1 MNNVGKLELDLP
13 NYVVAKLKKGVR
25 KGQSGPYYLYYW
37 QPKRDLRQA
46 GFKSVPLGR
55 DLGKAIV
62 KAKSLNEE
70 VKVWR
75 SGGDPDPG
83 LPPKVKGTIPYLI
96 DLYQDSEDYRDKAPK
111 TRTGYDRCL
120 EILRKWSAR
129 AGHPQIATITRRG
142 LRELHKSLRWPNGEP
157 CGHPEGCPLDKV
169 CRTRGST
176 CPMEQLPN
184 ANAVMRVTSILLG
197 IALDE
202 GLVTVNFAK
211 GLKLP
216 GAEGREQVWPDDA
229 IEAFCAT
236 AIAMGR
242 RSIALAVRMGAD
254 FGQREGDILRM
265 HRGQRREDVMRI
277 RPQKTRR
284 RTNRVIEVPILPELA
299 QMLDETPKEAT
310 VYIISEE
317 TGGPYKPDNFRHLF
331 AEIRARAGIDQ
342 IAREH
347 GIEGGLLYMDLR
359 RTAIVHLGRAGSSVP
374 EIAAVTG
381 HSITRTAAIL
391 EVYLPRD
398 SNMAAAAIAKLDTWR
413 RRKKPL

>member
-1 MNNVGKLELDLP
+1 MGKLELDLP

-25 KGQSGPYYLYYW
+25 KKESGPYYLYYW

-55 DLGKAIV
+55 DLDKAIDQ
-62 KAKSLNEE
+62 AKLLNDE

-75 SGGDPDPG
+75 SGGNPDPG
-83 LPPKVKGTIPYLI
+83 SPPKLRGTIPYLI

-111 TRTGYDRCL
+111 TRIGYDRCL
-120 EILRKWSAR
+120 EILRQWSAR
-129 AGHPQIATITRRG
+129 AGHPQVATITRRG
-142 LRELHKSLRWPNGEP
+142 LRELHKSLRWPEGEP
-157 CGHPEGCPLDKV
+157 CGHAEGCSLDKI
-169 CRTRGST
+169 CRVGRDAP
-176 CPMEQLPN
+176 CPIEQLPN
-184 ANAVMRVTSILLG
+184 ANAVMRVASILLG
-197 IALDE
+197 VALDE
-202 GLVTVNFAK
+202 GLVTVNLAK

-216 GAEGREQVWPDDA
+216 GADGREQVWPDEA

-242 RSIALAVRMGAD
+242 RSMALAVRMGAD

-265 HRGQRREDVMRI
+265 HRGQRRGDVMQI

-299 QMLDETPKEAT
+299 QMLDETPKEHT
-310 VYIISEE
+310 VYVISEE

-331 AEIRARAGIDQ
+331 AEIRAKAGIDE

-381 HSITRTAAIL
+381 HSISRTAAIL
-391 EVYLPRD
+391 ETYLPRD
-398 SNMAAAAIAKLDTWR
+398 SNMAAAAIAKLDAWR
-413 RRKKPL
+413 KRKTPS